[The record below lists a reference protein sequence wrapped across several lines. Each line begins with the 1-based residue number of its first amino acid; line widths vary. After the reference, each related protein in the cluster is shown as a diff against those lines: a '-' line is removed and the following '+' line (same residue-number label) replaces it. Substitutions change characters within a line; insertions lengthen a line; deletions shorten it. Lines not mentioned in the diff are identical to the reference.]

1 MKQILFENYT
11 DEQRIQMLE
20 DNCDAVVTE
29 RYTKRFSGTE
39 RNERRK
45 RNAEIDLELAVI
57 TEDEKE
63 FKRQIKERKQPLLDE
78 KQRLL
83 DEIKMNGR
91 YVEGR
96 VFKFIDRE
104 AKEVGL
110 YDEDGYLVEQRR
122 MTPADRQ
129 TTLRLAGGSDE

>member
-1 MKQILFENYT
+1 MKQILFENFT

-20 DNCDAVVTE
+20 DNCDAVV
-29 RYTKRFSGTE
+29 
-39 RNERRK
+39 
-45 RNAEIDLELAVI
+45 

-83 DEIKMNGR
+83 DEIKMNGL

-122 MTPADRQ
+122 MTSLTVRPPSASPPAQ
-129 TTLRLAGGSDE
+129 TNNINHQY